1 MCSYIF
7 RVGIV
12 ILFYRSYL
20 FLFLV
25 SLVFLGNSSAV
36 HSASVP
42 ITDEFGVLG
51 TSRNTCDPAFREVL
65 SNRAWM
71 EAQRE
76 VTQTQNLMARPD
88 SVLAMSCFKQF
99 LDHQAWY
106 ADNNFPGDPQNSA
119 GGFGGVFTNLLVI
132 GVDRIRANIDPSLS
146 EGYTMFAVLEILVL
160 DQLTDIRGN
169 PISELLDIPGTALCG
184 GDKDEYI
191 DDNFPDFLLGDR
203 AVTGG
208 GYFDVR
214 YGSRRL
220 NAARAQV
227 GPRYDEVEDG
237 IGPFSNPPSYDCQ
250 VMNDIWYRAK
260 CYDFA
265 AESSLSGYGTAVDH
279 DGFYTLLDYV
289 ALAASGSDYREHITR
304 CDPPSGD
311 LFDFPSAG
319 DIACYTQTHGFPAL
333 PGFGLLDTRGG
344 GGLANLLAAVALLTG
359 EPGGPTW
366 ASAST
371 ASNPAVGTPGAADS
385 YQTHADVLTGACS
398 PPIQTGFLVS
408 GFNNT
413 TYIDAICP
421 EPGCYFDP
429 PTSTAAVGSCVAP

>member
-20 FLFLV
+20 FLVL
-25 SLVFLGNSSAV
+25 LALSSV
-36 HSASVP
+36 GLTYSASAANVP
-42 ITDEFGVLG
+42 ITDDIGGLLG
-51 TSRNTCDPAFREVL
+51 DQRNTCDPAFREVL

-76 VTQTQNLMARPD
+76 VTQTQNLIARPD

-119 GGFGGVFTNLLVI
+119 GGFGGIFTNLLVL
-132 GVDRIRANIDPSLS
+132 GVDRIRSNIDPSLS

-169 PISELLDIPGTALCG
+169 PISEALDIPGTALCG
-184 GDKDEYI
+184 GNKDEYI

-203 AVTGG
+203 AVVGG
-208 GYFDVR
+208 GYYDVR
-214 YGSRRL
+214 YGARRL
-220 NAARAQV
+220 NGARAEV
-227 GPRYDEVEDG
+227 GPRYDEVDDNG
-237 IGPFSNPPSYDCQ
+237 LYGCQ
-250 VMNDIWYRAK
+250 VMNDIWFRAK

-289 ALAASGSDYREHITR
+289 ALAASSSDYREHVTR
-304 CDPPSGD
+304 CDPPDGNLFNTPSLGD
-311 LFDFPSAG
+311 L
-319 DIACYTQTHGFPAL
+319 ACYTQTHGIPAL
-333 PGFGLLDTRGG
+333 P
-344 GGLANLLAAVALLTG
+344 NLIAALTG
-359 EPGGPTW
+359 ASGGPTW

-371 ASNPAVGTPGAADS
+371 ASNPAVGSPGAAETYVTYSDL
-385 YQTHADVLTGACS
+385 LTGACS
-398 PPIQTGFLVS
+398 PPIQTGFLVY
-408 GFNNT
+408 GFNGT

-429 PTSTAAVGSCVAP
+429 PTSTAAVGSCRAP